1 MKKVV
6 TIAIFTIF
14 ATISANAAAL
24 VRHQSSVAYLLEAIS
39 WVESKHDPEA
49 VGDNGKAVGAYQI
62 HKEYVDDVN
71 RIYGTGFTYED
82 RKDPGTSKRM
92 VRLYLRYYGARY
104 ERITGKKATVDI
116 LARIHNGGP
125 NGWKKK
131 ATIEYA
137 DKVVGVYL
145 WLKSK

>member
-1 MKKVV
+1 MKKV
-6 TIAIFTIF
+6 ITIF
-14 ATISANAAAL
+14 ATLITIIANAAEPINH
-24 VRHQSSVAYLLEAIS
+24 RSSMSYLLEAIS
-39 WVESKHDPEA
+39 WVESKHNPEA
-49 VGDNGKAVGAYQI
+49 VGDNGRAIGAYQI

-82 RKDPGTSKRM
+82 RKDPEKSKRM

-104 ERITGKKATVDI
+104 EQITGKKVTVDI

-125 NGWKKK
+125 NGWKKR
-131 ATIEYA
+131 ATIDYA
-137 DKVVGVYL
+137 DNVVGAYL